1 MSRAT
6 RRRQEKFGK
15 SSGGSSIPQGIN
27 SLLSQAVAH
36 HQARRFPQAEQ
47 LYQHILSQFP
57 SHPEALHLLGLTAY
71 QQADN
76 LRAIELISQ
85 AISYDKSGKALYRY
99 NFGLVLEKEGRLHEA
114 ESAYQ
119 EALRLNPSYSEAQS
133 NLGNVWRSQ
142 GKLKEAAQAFQTVI
156 QITPSSV
163 EAHNNLGV
171 VLKEL
176 GDLHKAI
183 DEYRAALTLNPG
195 HAEALN
201 NLGVALKEQGKLEEA
216 KISFQQALSHKPH
229 YANAQYHLGLVY
241 LWQQQPEEALACFRQ
256 SADITS
262 NHRKPV
268 SVRSVTKARIKHDLD
283 QVQFLL
289 ANHLVSDLPSSYLDG
304 LQSLHERALKD
315 SGNFLST
322 SLTNQDQTRIGPS
335 FNQILHYAKADALSD
350 STLNPTLNIPAIEA
364 RYFQNT
370 PEAMYVDDL
379 LNMKAL
385 RSLRQFCLESTI
397 WKRDYKN
404 GYIGAFLANGF
415 SCPLLLQIAEELRT
429 RFPKIFQHHL
439 LAQAWAFKQDSAL
452 RGLNMHADAAAVNVN
467 FWITPDDANLDPTS
481 GGLIVWDKEAPD
493 EWDFK
498 EYNSEK
504 NTQKIREFLE
514 RNHAKAL
521 TVPYRQNRAVIFN
534 SNLFHETDQL
544 AFKKDYESRRINVTL
559 LYGSRQLSQGG
570 LS

>member
-1 MSRAT
+1 MGRAT
-6 RRRQEKFGK
+6 RRRQEKVGK
-15 SSGGSSIPQGIN
+15 SSEGHSVPPGIN
-27 SLLSQAVAH
+27 SLLSQAIAH

-47 LYQHILSQFP
+47 LYQHILSLHP
-57 SHPEALHLLGLTAY
+57 THPEALHLLGLTAY

-85 AISYDKSGKALYRY
+85 AISYDKTGKALYHY

-114 ESAYQ
+114 ESAYL
-119 EALRLNPSYSEAQS
+119 EALRLNPSYVEAQS

-142 GKLKEAAQAFQTVI
+142 SRLKEAAQAFQTVLRL
-156 QITPSSV
+156 TPRSV

-176 GDLHKAI
+176 GDSHGAI

-201 NLGVALKEQGKLEEA
+201 NLGVALKEQGNLEEA
-216 KISFQQALSHKPH
+216 KTSFQQALHYKPH

-241 LWQQQPEEALACFRQ
+241 LWQQQPEEAQACFRQ

-268 SVRSVTKARIKHDLD
+268 SLRSVTKARIKHDLD

-304 LQSLHERALKD
+304 LQSLHERALND
-315 SGNFLST
+315 SGNSLST

-335 FNQILHYAKADALSD
+335 FNQILHYAKGDSLSD
-350 STLNPTLNIPAIEA
+350 GALNPTLNIPAIEA

-379 LNMKAL
+379 LNMEAL
-385 RSLRQFCLESTI
+385 HSLRQFCLESTI

-404 GYIGAFLANGF
+404 GYIGAFLATGF
-415 SCPLLLQIAEELRT
+415 SCPLLLQIAEELRI
-429 RFPKIFQHHL
+429 RFPKIFQHHR

-467 FWITPDDANLDPTS
+467 SHQSAML
-481 GGLIVWDKEAPD
+481 
-493 EWDFK
+493 
-498 EYNSEK
+498 
-504 NTQKIREFLE
+504 LE
-514 RNHAKAL
+514 M
-521 TVPYRQNRAVIFN
+521 TCV
-534 SNLFHETDQL
+534 L
-544 AFKKDYESRRINVTL
+544 ASSLV
-559 LYGSRQLSQGG
+559 GVG
-570 LS
+570 LSSKTVRTWHPHSSSFEGQLFTWLFLVPLAAGVQ